1 MSGTAWW
8 SMTDRG
14 THCGSCRLIP
24 AEAES
29 RVLSR
34 LRSTIAWETLQSML
48 SVARLRLALVV
59 LLSVVFWGALY
70 GLFIE
75 GFLFLES
82 IHAELISLLFN
93 AFFSSLMIM
102 LLFSTAILLYGNM
115 YCSPEARLLLT
126 LPVRAEA
133 IFSHKFQEAMWF
145 SSWGFI
151 LLGSPMLVAY
161 GVVRGSPWTYYLL
174 LLPFMVSFVV
184 IPATLG
190 GICCM
195 SAVAWLGRL
204 RVHALAI
211 LVAVVC
217 VGAAWLGWSLI
228 GSVAVGGGTSEM
240 FETVL
245 SRLSITEQ
253 KFLPSWW
260 LSSGLIE
267 AARDSER
274 PETRLA
280 ALTEAVKFLAVLVS
294 NGMLLHLLARWLA
307 RSCYRQGYSQLVGE
321 VPARRQRQI
330 SWVDQALSAAG
341 TARGRPL
348 RLLLVKDL
356 RLFRRD
362 ISQWSQFVIFFGLLG
377 LYFFNL
383 RSFNYNMAYASMI
396 SFLNLA
402 VAGLILST
410 FTTRFV
416 YPMISLEG
424 RRFWIL
430 GLLPVHRDQIV
441 WSKFLFSFFG
451 GLLPCCALLYLSDSM
466 LGISRSLIWVH
477 EICCVVL
484 CMGLSGIAVGLGARM
499 PDLRESSPAKIAAGF
514 GGTLCLVLSSLF
526 IMSVVVIAA
535 IPTHLAMA
543 SRAFGGGGPP
553 PTGLLGWATGPQGT
567 ATSLLVVGFL
577 GVIAAFLPLE
587 LGLRAFR
594 RLEP

>member
-161 GVVRGSPWTYYLL
+161 GVVRHSPWTYFAM

-280 ALTEAVKFLAVLVS
+280 ALSEAVKFLAVLVS

-535 IPTHLAMA
+535 IPTHLAMV
-543 SRAFGGGGPP
+543 SRAFAGGGPP